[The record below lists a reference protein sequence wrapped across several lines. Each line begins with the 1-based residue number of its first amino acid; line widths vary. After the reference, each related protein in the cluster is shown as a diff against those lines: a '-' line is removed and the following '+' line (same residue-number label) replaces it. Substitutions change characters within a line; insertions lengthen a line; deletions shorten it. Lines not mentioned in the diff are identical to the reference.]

1 MCKGYPS
8 FAYSF
13 AYLEIV
19 LKSNVPYNCNI
30 LKILENA
37 AGTPAHNTPS
47 SGTSLKPLVTKF
59 KKLNFLGDKVFPF
72 KTTGFWFLGFNI
84 ITPSPPIPN
93 I

>member
-8 FAYSF
+8 FAYSL

-19 LKSNVPYNCNI
+19 LKSSLPYNCNI

-37 AGTPAHNTPS
+37 AGTPAHKIPS
-47 SGTSLKPLVTKF
+47 SGTSVYPLVTKF
-59 KKLNFLGDKVFPF
+59 KKLNFFGDIVLPF
-72 KTTGFWFLGFNI
+72 KTRGLWFLGFKI
-84 ITPSPPIPN
+84 ITPSPPMPN